1 MEQRGVVGSVIESQR
16 TNAVL
21 SWVLVVFVVG
31 VAVASFLEADLLWTG
46 FALVVAALA
55 VYPAVRLGSLYAMLP
70 WEVLVLAAL
79 PLLGRV
85 VATVPL
91 TGALATYLS
100 VAALAL
106 VLAVELH
113 VFTPVR
119 MNHTFAIVFVVVA
132 TMATAG
138 IWAVVRWLSDIYLG
152 TALLVGP
159 GQTPGAAEQALM
171 WEFVFSTVAGVLG
184 GVVFELYFRRLA
196 RATERVPREVLP

>member
-1 MEQRGVVGSVIESQR
+1 MEQRGVVGSVIQNQR
-16 TNAVL
+16 VNAML
-21 SWVLVVFVVG
+21 AWVLVAFVGG
-31 VAVASFLEADLLWTG
+31 VAIASFLDGDLLWTG
-46 FALVVAALA
+46 FALAVAVLA
-55 VYPAVRLGSLYAMLP
+55 VLPAVRLRQPYAMLP
-70 WEVLVLAAL
+70 WEVLVMAAL

-85 VATVPL
+85 LATVPL

-152 TALLVGP
+152 TSLLIGP
-159 GQTPGAAEQALM
+159 GETALEAERALM
-171 WEFVFSTVAGVLG
+171 WEFVFSTLAGLIG
-184 GVVFELYFRRLA
+184 GVVFELYFRRRA
-196 RATERVPREVLP
+196 RATERIPREVLP